1 MNRAKGG
8 PLLRYCAW
16 CGEYQGAIEGEGHQ
30 IRKDVCE
37 IDTTT
42 ICSACLDLLLKKPAD
57 KSRRQP

>member
-1 MNRAKGG
+1 M
-8 PLLRYCAW
+8 LRYCAW

-37 IDTTT
+37 IDTAT
-42 ICSACLDLLLKKPAD
+42 ICSLCLDLLLKKPAD